1 MQQKYQLIMN
11 NSKKGKKNW
20 YKVHTKEHQKKKK
33 NISLLKTPLP
43 NSGTHSLI
51 SKYNNYVGDV
61 ADRKYEKDI
70 QSHKASMRLMN
81 V

>member
-20 YKVHTKEHQKKKK
+20 YKVHTKEHQKKK